1 MNRRLEREIIVLAL
15 YSIEIAD
22 NDVYDTIHY
31 IFEQKKITHRVT
43 DYIVESIKGVLNNKD
58 KIDEIIETNLYNY
71 KLNRLSFVDLAII
84 RFATYELIF
93 CQELNYTI
101 IINEAIE
108 LTRKYSDIGD
118 NKACAFN
125 NKLLDNI
132 KNYLKL

>member
-1 MNRRLEREIIVLAL
+1 M
-15 YSIEIAD
+15 
-22 NDVYDTIHY
+22 
-31 IFEQKKITHRVT
+31 
-43 DYIVESIKGVLNNKD
+43 GVLNNKD
-58 KIDEIIETNLYNY
+58 KIDEIIEANLYNY
-71 KLNRLSFVDLAII
+71 KINRLSFVDLAII
-84 RFATYELIF
+84 RFATYELLF
-93 CQELNYTI
+93 SQELSYTI